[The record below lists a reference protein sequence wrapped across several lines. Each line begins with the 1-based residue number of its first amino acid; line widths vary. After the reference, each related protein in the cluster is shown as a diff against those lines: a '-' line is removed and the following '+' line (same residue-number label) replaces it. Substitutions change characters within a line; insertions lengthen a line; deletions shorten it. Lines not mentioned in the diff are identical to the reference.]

1 VSSTFCAKAE
11 VIQSFSEA
19 DSSQLKVRET
29 NPHRDPRWESFVMQ
43 HSAAT
48 VYHHPAWLATLE
60 REYRQSCVYL
70 VCEDTAGVLHGVF
83 PMMLTKGVPFRKRH
97 PLMGR
102 RLVSLP
108 RTPLGGPLTTGICAT
123 ELLLKEAVRRVSETP
138 GIYLQIKSQEVH
150 LRGLVDGIAAKP
162 WRLTYRLHLS
172 DQSSEPFRVANNRT
186 WSGIKRAIN
195 KATANGLRVRQ
206 ADTVDDLAV
215 WYRCY
220 LETMRRTVVPAR
232 PYRFFLGLWEYMRP
246 KGLMRLLLAERETA
260 SGTRIVGGFIFFYLG
275 QTATYAFGA
284 SRTSD
289 LEFRP
294 NDMILLH
301 AIIDAQRD
309 GFRVVDLGEV
319 PEGDE
324 GLVRFKVKWGA
335 EPERLCRYYYPDFP
349 DDTLATEGSGSPLT
363 EAAKRLWQQLPL
375 GITSWIGDRIYSR
388 L

>member
-1 VSSTFCAKAE
+1 MSSTFSAKGGG
-11 VIQSFSEA
+11 IHSFGDANSL
-19 DSSQLKVRET
+19 QLKVRET
-29 NPHRDPRWESFVMQ
+29 NPHLDPRWETFVMQ
-43 HSAAT
+43 HPAAT

-60 REYRQSCVYL
+60 REYRQSCINL
-70 VCEDTAGVLHGVF
+70 VCEDAAGVLHGIF
-83 PMMLTKGVPFRKRH
+83 PMMLTKGVPFFKRH
-97 PLMGR
+97 PLMGA

-108 RTPLGGPLTTGICAT
+108 RTPLGGPLTTDIRAT
-123 ELLLKEAVRRVSETP
+123 EVLLKEAVWRVSEKP
-138 GIYLQIKSQEVH
+138 GVHLQIKSQEVD
-150 LRGLVDGIAAKP
+150 LQGLVNGVAAKP
-162 WRLTYRLHLS
+162 WRLTYRLYLPKE
-172 DQSSEPFRVANNRT
+172 SSEPFRVAHNRT

-195 KATANGLRVRQ
+195 KATANGLRVRE
-206 ADTVDDLAV
+206 ADSVDDLAV

-220 LETMRRTVVPAR
+220 LETMRRTFVPAR
-232 PYRFFLGLWEYMRP
+232 PYRFFLGLWDYMRP
-246 KGLMRLLLAERETA
+246 KGMMRLLLAEQETA
-260 SGTRIVGGFIFFYLG
+260 SGARIVGGFIFFYLG
-275 QTATYAFGA
+275 ETATYAFGA

-301 AIIDAQRD
+301 ALTDAQRD

-349 DDTLATEGSGSPLT
+349 DDALATEGSGSPLM
-363 EAAKRLWQQLPL
+363 EAAKGLWQRLPL
-375 GITSWIGDRIYSR
+375 GMTSWIGDQIYAR